1 MPESRKYSER
11 AKYPDNFSFCA
22 FRINHAGDLIFAN
35 DNFVRLLGFSSFA
48 ELQNY
53 SDMHESLEKCF
64 SPQRFYSY
72 LKNNNKGI
80 NQFTWVTKNE
90 SKILLKEYA
99 YPVFQYESIAYFDC
113 IVEDVSEKNLVSK
126 ILNDI
131 NSNDGSILK
140 AIPDFIFVVS
150 HDGTIIENKNNCR
163 KLFPSINNIAGLHL
177 IDVFPTDISYEIL
190 SRIKE
195 VLASGDQQ
203 SFDFQFAGLEEK
215 KFFEARLL
223 LKSYNEVV
231 IILRDITVQ
240 KNTEQQIKKITE
252 ELKQLNS
259 TKDKF
264 FSIIGHDLRTPLN
277 GLLGYAEILSNEIN
291 DLGKEEISEF
301 ADSIAEIARSVTA
314 LLNNLL
320 EWARIQNGKIAFEP
334 RKFLINSL
342 IEKGF
347 RLLHASASKKQI
359 QLINALDPAL
369 ELCVDENMF
378 YSIVLNLV
386 SNAIKFTQTGGYV
399 KLACKEL
406 DDMFEFSVTDNGIG
420 IAEENIRKLIDVNES
435 FSTSGTAKEKGTGL
449 GLTLCKEFV
458 KKHNGHLKIESKVGE
473 GATFIFTIHKEL
485 PTQSRTSI
493 HKDISGTEKLKC

>member
-150 HDGTIIENKNNCR
+150 HDGTII
-163 KLFPSINNIAGLHL
+163 
-177 IDVFPTDISYEIL
+177 
-190 SRIKE
+190 
-195 VLASGDQQ
+195 
-203 SFDFQFAGLEEK
+203 
-215 KFFEARLL
+215 
-223 LKSYNEVV
+223 
-231 IILRDITVQ
+231 
-240 KNTEQQIKKITE
+240 
-252 ELKQLNS
+252 
-259 TKDKF
+259 
-264 FSIIGHDLRTPLN
+264 
-277 GLLGYAEILSNEIN
+277 
-291 DLGKEEISEF
+291 
-301 ADSIAEIARSVTA
+301 
-314 LLNNLL
+314 
-320 EWARIQNGKIAFEP
+320 
-334 RKFLINSL
+334 
-342 IEKGF
+342 
-347 RLLHASASKKQI
+347 
-359 QLINALDPAL
+359 
-369 ELCVDENMF
+369 
-378 YSIVLNLV
+378 
-386 SNAIKFTQTGGYV
+386 
-399 KLACKEL
+399 
-406 DDMFEFSVTDNGIG
+406 
-420 IAEENIRKLIDVNES
+420 
-435 FSTSGTAKEKGTGL
+435 
-449 GLTLCKEFV
+449 
-458 KKHNGHLKIESKVGE
+458 
-473 GATFIFTIHKEL
+473 
-485 PTQSRTSI
+485 
-493 HKDISGTEKLKC
+493 